1 MMTNNFNNMNNK
13 MSSWDQVSE
22 ALNNLEQTPSNEVW
36 VRIQQRKFRRR
47 IIRFSYSSI
56 AATFLLIV
64 GVFLFN
70 QKESLSFSGYSYE
83 PGIEQTEA
91 ELFLASITFSNA
103 HLQNGKVAEGTVPKM
118 LVPKNP

>member
-1 MMTNNFNNMNNK
+1 MMNNFKDMNNK
-13 MSSWDQVSE
+13 MSSWDHVSE

-91 ELFLASITFSNA
+91 DSFLASITFSNA
-103 HLQNGKVAEGTVPKM
+103 HLQHGKVGEGNVSKM
-118 LVPKNP
+118 LIPKNP

>member
-1 MMTNNFNNMNNK
+1 MMNNFKDMNNK

-91 ELFLASITFSNA
+91 ESFLASITFSNA
-103 HLQNGKVAEGTVPKM
+103 HLQNGKVAEGTVPKI

>member
-1 MMTNNFNNMNNK
+1 MMTNNFKDMNNK
-13 MSSWDQVSE
+13 VSTWDQMSE
-22 ALNNLEQTPSNEVW
+22 ALNKLEQEPSGNVW
-36 VRIQQRKFRRR
+36 VRIQQKKIRRR
-47 IIRFSYSSI
+47 LIRLSYSSI

-64 GVFLFN
+64 GLFLFN

-91 ELFLASITFSNA
+91 ESFLASITFSNA
-103 HLQNGKVAEGTVPKM
+103 YLQNGKVAEGTVPKM

>member
-1 MMTNNFNNMNNK
+1 MNNK

-22 ALNNLEQTPSNEVW
+22 ELNKLEQTPSNDVW
-36 VRIQQRKFRRR
+36 VRIQQKKFRRR
-47 IIRFSYSSI
+47 LIRLSYSSI